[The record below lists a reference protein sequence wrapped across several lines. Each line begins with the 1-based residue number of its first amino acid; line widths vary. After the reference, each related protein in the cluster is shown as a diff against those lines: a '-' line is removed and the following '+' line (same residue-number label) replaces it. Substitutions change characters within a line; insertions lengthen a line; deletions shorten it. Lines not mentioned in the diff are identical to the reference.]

1 MYDKGEPSMRNTTLA
16 IYRLP
21 IPTATQI
28 GHVRVVI
35 DRRQQV
41 YLAGSKIV
49 TATPS
54 GDFLILTAA
63 NDQTYYVKIGDYQNL
78 HTAPKRRR

>member
-1 MYDKGEPSMRNTTLA
+1 MRTTTLA

-21 IPTATQI
+21 IPSSTQV

-35 DRRQQV
+35 DRHQQV
-41 YLAGSKIV
+41 YLSGSKIV

-54 GDFLILTAA
+54 GDFLILTVA
-63 NDQTYYVKIGDYQNL
+63 NDQTYYVKSRDYQNL